1 MLQFGFSA
9 GAVRFLKAVG
19 VLDADTL
26 SFTKVRLFAPAVLM
40 FYAAIAANMRLLS
53 KSTVDTFIVVRSVT
67 PIFTQV
73 GEILFFG
80 ADWPS
85 QDEWLAL
92 LTISVGAVGFAYHN
106 IATIAKFP
114 VIFWALVYL
123 LCITADTLVV
133 KRVVTH
139 VELSPWGYVYY
150 NNFLALSVYPAWAML
165 SGEATRLAIE
175 DPFSSLNKPT
185 SLCAVGI
192 SCILGLGISFFGLN
206 ARRALSATAFTVL
219 GVSCKFISVLLN
231 MVLWH
236 HHAPHAALPW
246 LFLALSG
253 SVVYQRANNQHR
265 RQKI

>member
-9 GAVRFLKAVG
+9 GAVRFLKAIG
-19 VLDADTL
+19 VLEADFL
-26 SFTKVRLFAPAVLM
+26 SFTKVRQFAPAVIM

-67 PIFTQV
+67 PIFTQIC
-73 GEILFFG
+73 EIIFLR

-85 QDEWLAL
+85 QDAWLAL
-92 LTISVGAVGFAYHN
+92 LTISIGAAGFAYHN
-106 IATIAKFP
+106 IAVIADLT
-114 VIFWALVYL
+114 VIFWAVAYL
-123 LCITADTLVV
+123 ICITADTLVV

-150 NNFLALSVYPAWAML
+150 NNFLALAVFPAWAAL
-165 SGEATRLAIE
+165 SGEATRLATE
-175 DPFSSLNKPT
+175 DPWASLKKST
-185 SLCAVGI
+185 TLCAVGV
-192 SCILGLGISFFGLN
+192 SCGLGLGISFFGLN
-206 ARRALSATAFTVL
+206 TRRAFSATSFTVL

-231 MVLWH
+231 MVLWQ

-253 SVVYQRANNQHR
+253 SVVYQRANR
-265 RQKI
+265 LTPGK